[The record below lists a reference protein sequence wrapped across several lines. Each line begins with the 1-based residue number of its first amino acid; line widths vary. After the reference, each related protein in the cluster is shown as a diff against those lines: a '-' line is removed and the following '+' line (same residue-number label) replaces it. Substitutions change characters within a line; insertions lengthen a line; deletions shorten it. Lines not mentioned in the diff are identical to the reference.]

1 MPTVVGVKLR
11 FSGKVLS
18 FDPAGSDPQVG
29 DHVVVSTERGQEYG
43 EVVRAV
49 QEVPER
55 DLVAPLKPV
64 LRVADEAD
72 RERDESLRTNEQQE
86 MARFRALIRKH
97 GLDMKPIG
105 IEHLF
110 DGSKVIF
117 YFSADE
123 RVDFCELVR
132 EMAGEFHTRID
143 LRQIG
148 VRDAAR
154 LLGGL
159 GHCGEE
165 LCCTRFSGDFQPVSI
180 RMAKDQDLPLNP
192 LKNSGLCGRL
202 MCCLRYESETYK
214 EFKQRA
220 PKCGTPVVLPEGEGK
235 VVAIN
240 VPRES
245 VTIRH
250 QGGPDITVPL
260 SSLDC
265 SAGRGMPCTLAA
277 DALPSHA
284 TVAPTQRATP
294 ALRVAE
300 TSGEP
305 AKVERQERSAE
316 GEGREGQR
324 RRRSGRKKPAV
335 AAAAS
340 EAPKADETPK
350 GDGQKEPRKRR
361 PRRGTAQKKQ
371 AEGAESQPASAPEAP
386 ARRKRRRSHPRE
398 GASPSEGTE

>member
-1 MPTVVGVKLR
+1 VKLR

-43 EVVRAV
+43 EVVRVA

-64 LRVADEAD
+64 LRVADQTD
-72 RERDESLRTNEQQE
+72 RERNESLSANEREE
-86 MARFRALIRKH
+86 MSRFRALIRKH
-97 GLDMKPIG
+97 GLEMKPIG

-110 DGSKVIF
+110 DGSKIIF

-123 RVDFCELVR
+123 RVDFRELVR
-132 EMAGEFHTRID
+132 EMASEFHTRID

-165 LCCTRFSGDFQPVSI
+165 LCCTRFLGDFQPVSI

-235 VVAIN
+235 IVALN
-240 VPRES
+240 VPRET

-250 QGGPDITVPL
+250 HGGPDITVPL
-260 SSLDC
+260 ASLDC
-265 SAGRGMPCTLAA
+265 SAGRGAPCTLAA
-277 DALPSHA
+277 DALPSHP
-284 TVAPTQRATP
+284 TVTTAHRGTPT
-294 ALRVAE
+294 LRVAE
-300 TSGEP
+300 SSDEP
-305 AKVERQERSAE
+305 AKPESQVKPAE
-316 GEGREGQR
+316 GEGREGQK
-324 RRRSGRKKPAV
+324 RRRSGRKKT
-335 AAAAS
+335 AATATAG
-340 EAPKADETPK
+340 EAPRADKAPK

-361 PRRGTAQKKQ
+361 PQRGTAQKKQ
-371 AEGAESQPASAPEAP
+371 AEGTAPQPASAPEAP

-398 GASPSEGTE
+398 GANPSEGTE